1 MYSIISRINSVADLT
16 HNEVISGSIKCFS
29 KLIMKNVLLLLFF
42 LFSKISFSQ
51 NVTIS
56 GTVENATGDTLT
68 LLYDPLHLG
77 IKPQTKQYIFTTEKS
92 FKFDID
98 VEKNAI
104 VELRYQ
110 KQQIVLFAGKNDK
123 IDLSFDGKDIHNTL
137 IFIGN
142 SEIENNFLEKFY
154 QKFKTDF
161 SSQTLFS
168 KIAEK
173 PIDVLEMG
181 LFDSKKS
188 QSDFYKSF
196 PNQARFS
203 EDFKKYIENQIRWN
217 YWYHILAYPVV
228 KGNNNVGQTQVIS
241 LPSPILEGLD
251 DKKIQ
256 DETALISSAYRNF
269 LIYYV
274 DYFNSKEHNFVKYA
288 DMNKAMED
296 KHRFAREHLP
306 TKVYQYYLAYL
317 LENQCLVCLP
327 STIRNTF
334 AALNIIPNSEKY
346 AILVKE
352 KCGELMTKKDEEVT
366 KKKEDGKKWFKAVTP
381 KGDTLSLADLKG
393 KVVYLDF
400 WASWCGPCRKEFPN
414 SRMLHDKLNE
424 KQKKQVVF
432 LYISIDEEDANWRKA
447 IIDMQLD
454 KATNVHSVGG
464 WDSNAAKF
472 FKLQSIPRY
481 MLMSKKGEIVNS
493 DAKRPGD
500 PEILNDILKLL
511 EEK

>member
-1 MYSIISRINSVADLT
+1 MRNFLLIIQIF
-16 HNEVISGSIKCFS
+16 ISYF
-29 KLIMKNVLLLLFF
+29 
-42 LFSKISFSQ
+42 SFSQ

-56 GTVENATGDTLT
+56 GTAENAQGDTLT
-68 LLYDPLHLG
+68 LLYDPLLLG
-77 IKPQTKQYIFTTEKS
+77 IKPQTQQYIFTSERN
-92 FKFDID
+92 FKFNID
-98 VEKNAI
+98 VEKNSI
-104 VELRYQ
+104 IELKYQ
-110 KQQIVLFAGKNDK
+110 KQQIILFVGKDDK
-123 IDLSFDGKDIHNTL
+123 IEMSFDGKDIHKS
-137 IFIGN
+137 IVFKGN
-142 SEIENNFLEKFY
+142 REVENDFLEKFY

-161 SSQTLFS
+161 SSQIMFA
-168 KIAEK
+168 KITEK

-181 LFDSKKS
+181 LFDAKKA

-196 PNQARFS
+196 PEQNKFS
-203 EDFKKYIENQIRWN
+203 DEFKKYLENQIHWN

-228 KGNNNVGQTQVIS
+228 RGNANTTQTQVIS
-241 LPSPILEGLD
+241 LPAPILESLD

-256 DETALISSAYRNF
+256 DESAMISSAYRNF

-274 DYFNSKEHNFVKYA
+274 TYFNSKEHSFAKYS

-296 KHRFAREHLP
+296 KHHFAREHLP
-306 TKVYQYYLAYL
+306 AKAYQFYLAYL
-317 LENQCLVCLP
+317 LESQCLACMP

-334 AALNIIPNSEKY
+334 AALNITQNAEKY
-346 AILVKE
+346 SALIKE
-352 KCGELMTKKDEEVT
+352 KCGELMAKKDEEVVR
-366 KKKEDGKKWFKAVTP
+366 KKEDGKKWFKAVTP

-414 SRMLHDKLNE
+414 SRILHEKLNE

-432 LYISIDEEDANWRKA
+432 LYISIDEVEENWRKA
-447 IIDMQLD
+447 MIEMKLD
-454 KATNVHSVGG
+454 NGTNIHSVGG

-481 MLMSKKGEIVNS
+481 MLMNKKGEIVNS

-500 PEILNDILKLL
+500 SEILNDILKLL
-511 EEK
+511 E